1 MQPKRE
7 VTFVVR
13 KLVNSMRRMHDQT
26 ALDNGH
32 LTPMQGRIIGYVTM
46 HCNVEVYQRDLEQ
59 EFHIR
64 RSTATAILQTMERC
78 GLISREPVAR
88 DARLKKLVL
97 TQCAKDYHAL
107 FCSAMQQVEKL
118 ITQDVSNEE
127 LDVFFA
133 VVEKFENNLE
143 RFAATQKIN
152 VQQNNL
158 GEEHDD

>member
-7 VTFVVR
+7 VTLVVR
-13 KLVNSMRRMHDQT
+13 KLVNLLRRMHDQT
-26 ALDNGH
+26 ALDDGH

-46 HCNVEVYQRDLEQ
+46 HRNVEVFQRDLEQ

-64 RSTATAILQTMERC
+64 RSTATAILQAMERN

-97 TQCAKDYHAL
+97 TKRAKDHHDL
-107 FCSAMQQVEKL
+107 FCNAMQRVEKI
-118 ITQDVSNEE
+118 ITQDVSKEE
-127 LDVFFA
+127 LDLFFA

-143 RFAATQKIN
+143 QFTATQTVN
-152 VQQNNL
+152 LQQNNQ